1 MPQSLPDTTPPKR
14 RFRWPTGMPQLAA
27 LLLVLLVDSLVAPHF
42 WQVVLQD
49 GRLFGSPIDILN
61 RAAPVALLAIG
72 MTLVIATGGIDLS
85 VGAVMAIAGANCFVK
100 RPGHWHPGGIVERHT
115 GSDPQNS
122 AVCCH
127 PDPDGRRA
135 RRGATDHLR
144 TDRHV

>member
-1 MPQSLPDTTPPKR
+1 MGVCSV
-14 RFRWPTGMPQLAA
+14 A
-27 LLLVLLVDSLVAPHF
+27 LSTF
-42 WQVVLQD
+42 
-49 GRLFGSPIDILN
+49 FN

-85 VGAVMAIAGANCFVK
+85 VGAVMAIAGATTAAMTVAGFSLPIVFVK
-100 RPGHWHPGGIVERHT
+100 RPRHWHPGGIVERHT

-122 AVCCH
+122 AVCRH

-144 TDRHV
+144 TDRHI